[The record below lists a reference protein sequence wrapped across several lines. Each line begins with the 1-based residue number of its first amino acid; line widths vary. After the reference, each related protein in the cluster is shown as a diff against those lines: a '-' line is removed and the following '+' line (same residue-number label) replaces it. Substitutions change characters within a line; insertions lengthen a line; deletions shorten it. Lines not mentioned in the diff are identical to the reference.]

1 MFEEN
6 SDSENEEDFEKL
18 FKNVAQY
25 SDTEKMAKEL
35 KDLNRKKDL
44 GKELT
49 KEDLT
54 RINFLKIY
62 IDQNSV
68 MNNI

>member
-68 MNNI
+68 INNI

>member
-44 GKELT
+44 GKELI